1 MRERP
6 LMTPQEI
13 QRTMDFIL
21 RSQADSVIRMERME
35 EDRKKWEEKREKW
48 EEKWEAQFKSR
59 DAVIQREIRGLAH
72 ENRELAKSQRKYEH
86 SQRKYEQRLRT
97 LEERDRRTRRQV
109 AGIQTL
115 MRIITR
121 LADTQSKR
129 LDELQK
135 KSAGQG

>member
-1 MRERP
+1 
-6 LMTPQEI
+6 
-13 QRTMDFIL
+13 MDFIL

-35 EDRKKWEEKREKW
+35 EDRKKC
-48 EEKWEAQFKSR
+48 EAQFKAR
-59 DAVIQREIRGLAH
+59 DTVIQREIRSLAR
-72 ENRELAKSQRKYEH
+72 ENFELAKSQRKYEK
-86 SQRKYEQRLRT
+86 SQWKYEQRLRT

-115 MRIITR
+115 MRILTR

-135 KSAGQG
+135 SPRLL